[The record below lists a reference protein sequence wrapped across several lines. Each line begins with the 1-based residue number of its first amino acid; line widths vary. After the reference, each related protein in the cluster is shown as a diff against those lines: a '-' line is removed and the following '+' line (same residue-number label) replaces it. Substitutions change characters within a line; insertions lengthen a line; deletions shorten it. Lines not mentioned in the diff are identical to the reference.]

1 MAEVQD
7 RRADSVSD
15 SEDVDDEEGVTLL
28 EVGNAAFRSEKY
40 DEAIKVYSDALE
52 VLPFDLEKH
61 RGPLMLE
68 PVLLSN
74 RCAAYCKLSERLRKI
89 PAELSEER
97 ALFGLDPTSLVQLA
111 LKDGEKAIKLR
122 KDWPKAYL
130 RKGTALVLLEQYE
143 GARDAFLDGLQVD
156 PRSTSLQKALRDLN
170 REFGGQLEEV
180 ENSRQQKRA
189 KVVRSDELDCTLCL
203 KLLYSPITTPC
214 GHSFCRGCLLQ
225 AMDHG
230 NKCPMCRT
238 VLFVSPKT
246 YPVSVTLNNLIQRNF
261 PEEYKER
268 KDEMDEVLQPGKEI
282 LPLFVMDVVLPCER
296 MSLNI
301 FEPRYRLM
309 VRRVMEGNHRMGMVG
324 VEERG
329 VLADIGCE
337 VEICECQPLPDGRFY
352 LEVSVIALHMK
363 SCPQLRDVG
372 ALASPKHGS
381 KTGGYIL
388 YTGVLVASRYRVAQ
402 VKWFE
407 DTPLEDGS
415 REKEQLTSLLKG
427 ASTLAKTWLQR
438 GLDLQTCDRRAVH
451 DVVKRAESMPD
462 STQAEAFSFSLAN
475 VLIIRPQEKLQ
486 LLRTTDTR
494 EAGNPP
500 YKRRGDKW
508 TPDL

>member
-1 MAEVQD
+1 MAKVQD
-7 RRADSVSD
+7 LRADAVTDSD
-15 SEDVDDEEGVTLL
+15 DVDDQEGVPGL
-28 EVGNAAFRSEKY
+28 ELGNVAFRCEKY
-40 DEAIKVYSDALE
+40 DEAIKVYSEALQTR
-52 VLPFDLEKH
+52 PAD
-61 RGPLMLE
+61 PAI
-68 PVLLSN
+68 LLSN

-97 ALFGLDPTSLVQLA
+97 ALFGLDPMSLVQLA
-111 LKDGEKAIKLR
+111 VKDVEKLIKLR
-122 KDWPKAYL
+122 NEWPKTYL

-143 GARDAFLDGLQVD
+143 GARDAILDGLQLD
-156 PRSTSLQKALRDLN
+156 PTSNSLQKALRDLN
-170 REFGGQLEEV
+170 EEFGGQLEEV
-180 ENSRQQKRA
+180 ENSRKQKRA
-189 KVVRSDELDCTLCL
+189 KVERSDELDCTLCL

-268 KDEMDEVLQPGKEI
+268 KAEMDEVLQPGEEI

-296 MSLNI
+296 MPLNI

-352 LEVSVIALHMK
+352 LEVEGRRRFSIT
-363 SCPQLRDVG
+363 
-372 ALASPKHGS
+372 
-381 KTGGYIL
+381 KTWEQDG
-388 YTGVLVASRYRVAQ
+388 YRVAQ
-402 VKWFE
+402 VKWIE
-407 DTPLEDGS
+407 DTLLEDGS
-415 REKEQLTSLLKG
+415 SEKEQLTSLLKG
-427 ASTLAKTWLQR
+427 ASSLAKTWLQR
-438 GLDLQTCDRRAVH
+438 GHDLSRSDRRAVL

-462 STQAEAFSFSLAN
+462 STQAESFSFWIAN
-475 VLIIRPQEKLQ
+475 LLRIRPQERLQ

-494 EAGNPP
+494 ERLTREMQLLHDAQ
-500 YKRRGDKW
+500 RCHVQ
-508 TPDL
+508 